1 MCALIMLMHFSGNH
15 VKQTH
20 EYVVGIC
27 FWMVIIVL
35 AINRKQYHHVTI
47 ICIISPLQVRPSYCK
62 RNPSGQ
68 PYK

>member
-27 FWMVIIVL
+27 F
-35 AINRKQYHHVTI
+35 
-47 ICIISPLQVRPSYCK
+47 
-62 RNPSGQ
+62 
-68 PYK
+68 